1 MIRNILYSLFVH
13 SVLILLIYF
22 SFNSTPP
29 KIEIDKTLKVAVS
42 FVAQVGNSSD
52 KSVMPQQPLMP
63 AVPNEMPKPLLPEI
77 KPKQIS
83 PIQKENPK
91 PKKSKPKSPV
101 KKPETAKKTQSKQEA
116 KKSKPK
122 EADAKTDTSKTKVPN
137 KKDDAKQDP
146 EKPKFEEKKPEI
158 KEEIKKDKP
167 KVVEPEKEKL
177 EKEKPISE
185 TDLETE
191 DEDAQDEEESPESQ
205 YSFTENSIES
215 LDLLVREKFNIQTQI
230 KRCYKKA
237 LQENG
242 EDSMLINAHIFI
254 AQDGFIDLD
263 VVVFKIPPEKVKNG
277 VEDEDFVKAKETV
290 KKALKF
296 CSPLRNLPQDKYDI
310 WKEIDLQ
317 FD

>member
-1 MIRNILYSLFVH
+1 MIRNILYSLFIH
-13 SVLILLIYF
+13 SILILLIYF
-22 SFNSTPP
+22 SFNPTLPI
-29 KIEIDKTLKVAVS
+29 IEIDKTLKVAVS
-42 FVAQVGNSSD
+42 FVTKAGNSS
-52 KSVMPQQPLMP
+52 SNVLPQQPPMP
-63 AVPNEMPKPLLPEI
+63 AIPPEI
-77 KPKQIS
+77 KPKDVS
-83 PIQKENPK
+83 PIEKEKPK
-91 PKKSKPKSPV
+91 PKKSKPKP
-101 KKPETAKKTQSKQEA
+101 KKIEKDNKNQTKQEA

-122 EADAKTDTSKTKVPN
+122 EADAKSDANNVKLPN
-137 KKDDAKQDP
+137 KKNDAKQEP

-158 KEEIKKDKP
+158 KEEVKKDKP
-167 KVVEPEKEKL
+167 KETEPEKEKL
-177 EKEKPISE
+177 EKEKPE
-185 TDLETE
+185 TDVKPEVDDEQDSAEE
-191 DEDAQDEEESPESQ
+191 DEESQ

-237 LQENG
+237 LQESG
-242 EDSMLINAHIFI
+242 KDSQMVTNAHIFI

-263 VVVFKIPPEKVKNG
+263 LVVFKIPPEKVKNG
-277 VEDEDFVKAKETV
+277 VLDADFTAAKETV